1 MVQLSITHIIFSPE
15 PKADDHTIL
24 DLACFDSHTVFI
36 KVCDTPHKTESDA
49 RSLQNLSPGNSKSIC
64 IKGIFSDFNK
74 IILWHKSTD
83 IKKKR
88 LFPKFQLILIFR
100 LQVMHDYVH

>member
-1 MVQLSITHIIFSPE
+1 MNFHSNTFF
-15 PKADDHTIL
+15 L
-24 DLACFDSHTVFI
+24 DFKLI
-36 KVCDTPHKTESDA
+36 
-49 RSLQNLSPGNSKSIC
+49 